1 MKTCILGTGSWGSA
15 YARHLAHK
23 WDDVVM
29 WGVDD
34 TAVAHINSTG
44 TNPDYLPDFRMPP
57 NVGATLD
64 LKVAL
69 QGSEAVF
76 VVVPSQAVRGVMA
89 KVASTPGLP
98 KGVPVVNLAKGLEID
113 TLKRMS
119 EVMAEELKQN
129 GHENPVAV
137 LLGPS
142 HAEEVA
148 LEMPTALV
156 LAGDPAFDWEEWQRL
171 ITGPYFR
178 VYTNDDVLGVE
189 ISSGFKNVIA
199 VAVGICDGL
208 GMGDNTRGTVLTRGM
223 AELARI
229 TVAMGGRQETCFGLA
244 GIGDMI
250 TTAISRHSRNRN
262 FGEAVA
268 LGREDP
274 SKILEGSKQVV
285 EGFYMAQAALKLG
298 EKFGIELPIVKAV
311 HEVLFEEK
319 PPHKAIRDLMARVP
333 RSEADAER

>member
-15 YARHLAHK
+15 FARHLAHK
-23 WDDVVM
+23 WDDVVL
-29 WGVDD
+29 WGVDEGQ
-34 TAVAHINSTG
+34 VASINSQG
-44 TNPDYLPDFRMPP
+44 LNPDYLGDFRLPP

-64 LKVAL
+64 LKVAM

-76 VVVPSQAVRGVMA
+76 VVVPSQAVRSVMA
-89 KVASTPGLP
+89 KVAATPGLP
-98 KGVPVVNLAKGLEID
+98 TGIPVVNLSKGLEIG
-113 TLKRMS
+113 TLERMS
-119 EVMAEELKQN
+119 EVMREELQQA
-129 GHENPVAV
+129 GHQNPVAV

-148 LEMPTALV
+148 MEMPTALV
-156 LAGDPAFDWEEWQRL
+156 LAGDPEFDWEEWQRL

-250 TTAISRHSRNRN
+250 TTSISKHSRNRN

-274 SKILEGSKQVV
+274 TAILKGSKQVV

-311 HEVLFEEK
+311 HEVMFEGK
-319 PPHKAIRDLMARVP
+319 APLRAIRELMSRVP
-333 RSEADAER
+333 RSESEPER

>member
-1 MKTCILGTGSWGSA
+1 LKTCILGTGSWGSA
-15 YARHLAHK
+15 FARHLAHK

-29 WGVDD
+29 WGIDER
-34 TAVAHINSTG
+34 AVASINSDAV
-44 TNPDYLPDFRMPP
+44 NPDYLEDFQLPP

-64 LKVAL
+64 MKVAL
-69 QGSEAVF
+69 AGCEAVF

-89 KVASTPGLP
+89 QVAAHDSLP
-98 KGVPVVNLAKGLEID
+98 AGIPVVNLAKGLELG

-119 EVMAEELKQN
+119 EVMTEELRQA
-129 GHENPVAV
+129 GRDNPVAV

-148 LEMPTALV
+148 REMPTALV
-156 LAGDPAFDWEEWQRL
+156 LAGDSDFDWEEWQRL

-178 VYTNDDVLGVE
+178 VYTNDDLLGVE
-189 ISSGFKNVIA
+189 IASGFKNVIA

-229 TVAMGGRQETCFGLA
+229 TMAMGGRQETCYGLA

-250 TTAISRHSRNRN
+250 TTAISRYSRNRN

-268 LGREDP
+268 LGHEDP
-274 SKILEGSKQVV
+274 AEILAESKQVV
-285 EGFYMAQAALKLG
+285 EGFYMTQAALKLG
-298 EKFGIELPIVKAV
+298 QKFGIELPIVKAV
-311 HEVLFEEK
+311 HEVLFESK
-319 PPHKAIRDLMARVP
+319 RPHEAIRDLMKRVP
-333 RSEADAER
+333 RSEADPER

>member
-15 YARHLAHK
+15 FARHLAHK

-29 WGVDD
+29 WGIDESQ
-34 TAVAHINSTG
+34 VASINSTG
-44 TNPDYLPDFRMPP
+44 TNPDYLGDFRLPP

-69 QGSEAVF
+69 LGCEAGF

-89 KVASTPGLP
+89 QLAVNEALPPGI
-98 KGVPVVNLAKGLEID
+98 PVVNMAKGLEIGS
-113 TLKRMS
+113 LKRMS
-119 EVMAEELKQN
+119 EVMTEELRQT
-129 GHENPVAV
+129 GRDNPVAV

-148 LEMPTALV
+148 MEMPTALV

-178 VYTNDDVLGVE
+178 VYTNEDVLGVE

-229 TVAMGGRQETCFGLA
+229 TVALGGRQETCFGLA

-268 LGREDP
+268 LGRENPAD
-274 SKILEGSKQVV
+274 ILAGSTQVV
-285 EGFYMAQAALKLG
+285 EGFYMTQAALKLG

-311 HEVLFEEK
+311 HEVLFENK
-319 PPHKAIRDLMARVP
+319 APMRAIRDLMSRVP
-333 RSEADAER
+333 RSEADPER